1 MSNFDPSADESG
13 EESNEPRA
21 EDSVRG
27 DAQKRGFTL
36 HKPDGQP
43 VRAGRNLP
51 LAAVTGVA
59 LGALVLAS
67 LFTIPA
73 TFVAILA
80 VGFLL
85 GLRELRRAFAA
96 QETQL
101 AVIPLALGGITML
114 AGAYFGGTRWLFGA
128 LALTAIATLVWRLVG
143 GADGYLRDVGASLF
157 TLVYVPM
164 MLAFWLLLLD
174 TEGDGRSRLIVFII
188 VTIVSDIGGYFA
200 GIFFG
205 RHKMAPTISPN
216 KTWEGF
222 AGSLVTCVIAGA
234 LSVVLLLD
242 GAYWA
247 GIVLGVAVCVAAIL
261 GDLIESVIKRDSGVK
276 DMGSFL
282 PGHGGLL
289 DRVDSLLVAGPVAWL
304 ILTLLVPTP

>member
-1 MSNFDPSADESG
+1 MSTPDPSADDSG
-13 EESNEPRA
+13 NDNAEPRA
-21 EDSVRG
+21 ESTAGDS
-27 DAQKRGFTL
+27 DKKGFAL

-51 LAAVTGVA
+51 LAVITGVA
-59 LGALVLAS
+59 LGALVLGS
-67 LFTIPA
+67 LFTFQW
-73 TFVAILA
+73 TFVVVLSA
-80 VGFLL
+80 GFLL
-85 GLRELRRAFAA
+85 GLRELWRAFAA
-96 QETQL
+96 QETKL
-101 AVIPLALGGITML
+101 AVLPLAVGGITML

-128 LALTAIATLVWRLVG
+128 LALTAIATLVWRLAG
-143 GADGYLRDVGASLF
+143 GANGYLRDVGASLF

-164 MLAFWLLLLD
+164 MLAFWLLMLD
-174 TEGDGRSRLIVFII
+174 TDGDGRSRLIVFII
-188 VTIVSDIGGYFA
+188 VTIASDIGGYFA

-222 AGSLVTCVIAGA
+222 AGSMLTCVVAGV

-247 GIVLGVAVCVAAIL
+247 GIVLGAAVCVAAIL
-261 GDLIESVIKRDSGVK
+261 GDLIESVIKRDTGVK

-289 DRVDSLLVAGPVAWL
+289 DRLDSLLVAGPVAWL
-304 ILTLLVPTP
+304 VLTLLVSSA